1 MFLCRM
7 AESEI
12 LREANRAAVR
22 HSTAGISGWRPCPKP
37 NKFFLTNMI
46 LQNAASNRIQSHKL
60 KRKLKGD
67 FKAQKKRPE
76 RKLLQCNSNG
86 PNIIFKMPD
95 KNKNNCACINSGK
108 KTQNHNSN
116 SSIKKVVKKNTIN
129 SNIRVNKT
137 SGSKS

>member
-1 MFLCRM
+1 MSKLDDATLLKM

-60 KRKLKGD
+60 KRKLKG
-67 FKAQKKRPE
+67 
-76 RKLLQCNSNG
+76 
-86 PNIIFKMPD
+86 
-95 KNKNNCACINSGK
+95 
-108 KTQNHNSN
+108 
-116 SSIKKVVKKNTIN
+116 SIKHQGAKVDEN
-129 SNIRVNKT
+129 
-137 SGSKS
+137 